1 MNAAAV
7 STQRPSSHGTDTLNR
22 QTSCDRHV
30 ADEMT
35 CLTGQSTASEII
47 QVRQLNLDNRAP
59 TRPSLHR
66 RHQVKPDM
74 QASRGGLRGVPT
86 RRAQTTPAPRGGGV
100 SVAAISHLFRAGP
113 RRALPRTCRPVQD
126 ETTGSYLLRLAA
138 ANRITGA
145 DLVDYLTAG
154 ASQSIDKVSLQA
166 LVTASGQPPL
176 ALAYALPQLRP
187 QHPDHSAMAL
197 HARTLP
203 AKPNTVRP
211 ACRRCAAVH
220 TAAERIDVWYR
231 HEHNICLR
239 HPLWTGPGVDN
250 PRDQVNLAAHP
261 DIVNA
266 QARHLRLI
274 RRHGRGVVHTAY
286 RTARLIWETLTNRGW
301 GLPHAIVRDIPL
313 PAGFGHQ
320 NWPADARDPVHAA
333 ATYPEVITLTQM
345 LVAPHWRPF
354 AMSAS
359 TADHDRF
366 RAEFQRRLPPAHRD
380 LANTNLQTLA
390 TVRHAPVGHWHQPAA
405 EVAGER

>member
-1 MNAAAV
+1 
-7 STQRPSSHGTDTLNR
+7 
-22 QTSCDRHV
+22 
-30 ADEMT
+30 
-35 CLTGQSTASEII
+35 
-47 QVRQLNLDNRAP
+47 
-59 TRPSLHR
+59 
-66 RHQVKPDM
+66 
-74 QASRGGLRGVPT
+74 
-86 RRAQTTPAPRGGGV
+86 V
-100 SVAAISHLFRAGP
+100 SVATISHLFRAGP
-113 RRALPRTCRPVQD
+113 RRALPRTCRPAQD
-126 ETTGSYLLRLAA
+126 ETTGSYLLRLGST
-138 ANRITGA
+138 NRITGA
-145 DLVDYLTAG
+145 DLIDYLTAG
-154 ASQSIDKVSLQA
+154 TSQSIDKVSLAA
-166 LVTASGQPPL
+166 LATASGQPPL

-187 QHPDHSAMAL
+187 QHPDHPTMARRG
-197 HARTLP
+197 RTLP

-220 TAAERIDVWYR
+220 TTAERIDIWHR

-239 HPLWTGPGVDN
+239 HRLWTGPGADH
-250 PRDQVNLAAHP
+250 PRDQVNLATHP
-261 DIVNA
+261 DIVHA
-266 QARHLRLI
+266 QVRHLHLI
-274 RRHGRGVVHTAY
+274 RRHDRGIAHTAY

-313 PAGFGHQ
+313 PAGFGHH